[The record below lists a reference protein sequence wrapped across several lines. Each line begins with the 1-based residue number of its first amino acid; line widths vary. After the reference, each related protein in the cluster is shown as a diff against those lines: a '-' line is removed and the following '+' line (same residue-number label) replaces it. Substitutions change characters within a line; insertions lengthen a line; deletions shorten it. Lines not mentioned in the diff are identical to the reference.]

1 MHEQYLAVK
10 DFFQKAGVAK
20 GRDLNQENGTK
31 ISGKALCVKGKW
43 GWKGTMRK
51 MEKEEKMNHTI
62 FLTSNC
68 FM

>member
-31 ISGKALCVKGKW
+31 ISGKALCVKGEW
-43 GWKGTMRK
+43 DWKGTMRK
-51 MEKEEKMNHTI
+51 MEKEER
-62 FLTSNC
+62 
-68 FM
+68 